1 MNGKPDLNYEYQV
14 GGSLPIDAPTYV
26 RRQADRDF
34 YEGLK
39 AGEFCYVLNS
49 RQMGKS
55 SLRVQTM
62 ARLQQERYACAAVD
76 ITSIGTSDITPKEWY
91 FGIIDSLVNSFE
103 LYNHFDSYEW
113 WTSNEL
119 MSPVQRFSKFIGEVL
134 LELIDKYIV
143 IFIDEIDSVLALSF
157 NIDDFFAVIRDCFNQ
172 RADKPKYNRLTFALI
187 GVATPS
193 DLISNYLRTPF
204 NIGRAIELTGFQL
217 AEAQPLAAG
226 LETLEENSQAL
237 LEAVLSWTG
246 GQPFLTQKVC
256 KLLFPYTNSTSIQN
270 TADSVENIVRE
281 KVIENWE
288 AQDEPEHLKT
298 IRDRILHSKQLASR
312 LLGLYQQ
319 ILQEYEIAADDS
331 PEQMELRLTGL
342 VVKKSAKLKVYNQ
355 IYKCVFNADWIEK
368 QLADLRP
375 YSESFKAWQD
385 SDCQDESRL
394 LRGQALQDAQTWAVG
409 KSLSDFDYH
418 FLNASREL
426 QQREFER
433 KFEAQRQANQIL
445 TEANQTLT
453 KAQQKARWITI
464 GTSLFAVAAILI
476 ATGATVFA
484 GKQVTQ
490 ANNLSNTIQESAF
503 SNQSF
508 ISGLTFQALL
518 EALKAG
524 QGFKQLDA
532 SADTT
537 KDIKGQVMGALQQAV
552 SEVKERNSLEGYS
565 NSVFSVAFSPD
576 GKTLA
581 SASGDN
587 TIKLWN
593 LQTGK
598 PIATLTG
605 HSLLVR
611 SVAFSPD
618 GKTLASASADNTIKL
633 WNLQTGK
640 PIATLTGH
648 RNEVTSIAFSPDGK
662 TLASASADNTIKLW
676 NLQTQKNIKTL
687 RGHSS
692 AVNNVAFSPDGLTLA
707 AASADKTI
715 KLWNLQTQ
723 KELATFNGD
732 SSFVNSVAWSP
743 DGKTLAAANADN
755 TIKLWNLQTQKPI
768 KTLTGHSSFV
778 NSVAWSPDGKTLA
791 SAGADKTIKLWNLQ
805 TKEAIATLTGHSS
818 FVNSVAWSPDGKTL
832 ASASGDNT
840 IKLWNLPTQKNI
852 KTLTRY
858 SSAVNSVAIS
868 PNGLTLAAASGDNTI
883 KLWNLQTQKPITT
896 LTGHS
901 SFVNSV
907 AWSPDGKTLASASA
921 DKTIK
926 LWNLQ
931 TKEAIATLTGH
942 SSFVNSVAWSPDGKT
957 LASTSGGK
965 TIKLWN
971 LQTQK
976 NIKALTGHSYG
987 VNSVA
992 WSPDGKTLASASND
1006 KTIKLW
1012 NLQTQK
1018 TIRTLTGHSDQVNS
1032 IAFSPDGLTLAS
1044 ASGDNTIK
1052 LWNLQI
1058 QKSIAT
1064 LTGHSN
1070 GVNSVAFSPDGKTLA
1085 SASYD
1090 KTIKLWNLQT
1100 QKPLATLT
1108 GHSDRVNSVTFSADG
1123 KTLAS
1128 ASADN
1133 TIKLWTWDFDKLM
1146 ALGCESVSDYLKNNP
1161 KVTAEDKQ
1169 MCSDYLNQKSIK
1181 KD

>member
-1 MNGKPDLNYEYQV
+1 MNDKPDLNYEYQV

-62 ARLQQERYACAAVD
+62 ARLQQEGFACAAVD
-76 ITSIGTSDITPKEWY
+76 ITSIGTSDITPQEWY

-103 LYNHFDSYEW
+103 LYARFDSYEW

-119 MSPVQRFSKFIGEVL
+119 LSPVQRFSIFIREILLKFI
-134 LELIDKYIV
+134 DKNIV
-143 IFIDEIDSVLALSF
+143 IFVDEIDSVLALAF
-157 NIDDFFAVIRDCFNQ
+157 DIDDFFALIRDCFNQ
-172 RADKPKYNRLTFALI
+172 RADQPEYNRLTFALI
-187 GVATPS
+187 GVSTPS

-217 AEAQPLAAG
+217 SEAQPLAVG
-226 LETLEENSQAL
+226 LETQAENAQAL
-237 LEAVLSWTG
+237 LEAVLYWTG

-256 KLLFPYTNSTSIQN
+256 KLLRVNLN
-270 TADSVENIVRE
+270 TEHIETYANLVANIVGE
-281 KVIENWE
+281 KVIHIWE
-288 AQDEPEHLKT
+288 EQDEPEHLKT
-298 IRDRILHSKQLASR
+298 IRDRILHSKKLASR

-319 ILQEYEIAADDS
+319 ILQENEIVADDS

-342 VVKKSAKLKVYNQ
+342 VVKQSGKLKVYNQ

-368 QLADLRP
+368 QLANLRP
-375 YSESFKAWQD
+375 YSENFNAWED

-394 LRGQALQDAQTWAVG
+394 LRGQALQDAQTWAAG
-409 KSLSDFDYH
+409 KSLTDLDYQ

-426 QQREFER
+426 QKREVER
-433 KFEAQRQANQIL
+433 DLEAQRQANQIL

-453 KAQQKARWITI
+453 KAQQKARKITI
-464 GTSLFAVAAILI
+464 GTSVFAVAAILI
-476 ATGATVFA
+476 STGATVFA

-508 ISGLTFQALL
+508 ISGQTFQALL

-524 QGFKQLDA
+524 TTLKKLDA
-532 SADTT
+532 SANTT

-552 SEVKERNSLEGYS
+552 SQVKERNSLEGYS
-565 NSVFSVAFSPD
+565 SSVWSVAFSPD
-576 GKTLA
+576 GLTLA

-598 PIATLTG
+598 PIKTLTG

-611 SVAFSPD
+611 SVAISPD
-618 GKTLASASADNTIKL
+618 GLTLASASADNTIKL

-640 PIATLTGH
+640 PIKTLTGH
-648 RNEVTSIAFSPDGK
+648 RNEVTSIAFSPDGLTLASASVDNTIKLWNLQTQKNIKTLRGHSSAVNNLAWSPDSLTLASASADKTIKLWNLQTQKELATLSGHSSFVNSVAWSPDGKILAAANADKTIKLWNLQTQKELTTLSGHSSFVNSVAWSPDGK

-687 RGHSS
+687 
-692 AVNNVAFSPDGLTLA
+692 
-707 AASADKTI
+707 
-715 KLWNLQTQ
+715 
-723 KELATFNGD
+723 
-732 SSFVNSVAWSP
+732 
-743 DGKTLAAANADN
+743 
-755 TIKLWNLQTQKPI
+755 
-768 KTLTGHSSFV
+768 
-778 NSVAWSPDGKTLA
+778 
-791 SAGADKTIKLWNLQ
+791 
-805 TKEAIATLTGHSS
+805 
-818 FVNSVAWSPDGKTL
+818 
-832 ASASGDNT
+832 
-840 IKLWNLPTQKNI
+840 
-852 KTLTRY
+852 
-858 SSAVNSVAIS
+858 
-868 PNGLTLAAASGDNTI
+868 
-883 KLWNLQTQKPITT
+883 
-896 LTGHS
+896 
-901 SFVNSV
+901 
-907 AWSPDGKTLASASA
+907 
-921 DKTIK
+921 
-926 LWNLQ
+926 
-931 TKEAIATLTGH
+931 
-942 SSFVNSVAWSPDGKT
+942 
-957 LASTSGGK
+957 
-965 TIKLWN
+965 
-971 LQTQK
+971 
-976 NIKALTGHSYG
+976 
-987 VNSVA
+987 
-992 WSPDGKTLASASND
+992 
-1006 KTIKLW
+1006 
-1012 NLQTQK
+1012 
-1018 TIRTLTGHSDQVNS
+1018 TGHSDRVNS
-1032 IAFSPDGLTLAS
+1032 LAFSPDGLTLAS
-1044 ASGDNTIK
+1044 ASADNTIK
-1052 LWNLQI
+1052 LWNLHLQTQI
-1058 QKSIAT
+1058 AIAT

-1070 GVNSVAFSPDGKTLA
+1070 SVNSVAFSPDRKTLA

-1146 ALGCESVSDYLKNNP
+1146 ALGCESISDYLKNNP
-1161 KVTAEDKQ
+1161 KATAEDKQ

-1181 KD
+1181 ND